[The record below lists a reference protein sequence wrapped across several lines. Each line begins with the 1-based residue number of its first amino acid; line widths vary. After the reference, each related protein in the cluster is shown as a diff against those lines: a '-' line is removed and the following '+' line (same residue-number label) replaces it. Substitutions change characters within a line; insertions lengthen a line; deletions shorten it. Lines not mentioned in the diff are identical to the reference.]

1 MLSKMLQFRK
11 KHIWSPL
18 GINEGLEVLA
28 SIFIERKVEHILVF
42 ILLWDTFSGNYILLI
57 VADHKYLTA
66 YIWMKYVASLL
77 ITIAAENIL
86 IFFSFFLY
94 SQRKN
99 KTWHFMWIVCN
110 SHEMQTIHMKCQVFF
125 SLKNTKNQNVFC
137 WSCDWQFKT
146 YSPLHL
152 NPCHAE

>member
-86 IFFSFFLY
+86 IFFFFFFCILREKIRLGI
-94 SQRKN
+94 S
-99 KTWHFMWIVCN
+99 CEL
-110 SHEMQTIHMKCQVFF
+110 SAIHMKCR
-125 SLKNTKNQNVFC
+125 
-137 WSCDWQFKT
+137 QFTWNAK
-146 YSPLHL
+146 SSFL
-152 NPCHAE
+152 